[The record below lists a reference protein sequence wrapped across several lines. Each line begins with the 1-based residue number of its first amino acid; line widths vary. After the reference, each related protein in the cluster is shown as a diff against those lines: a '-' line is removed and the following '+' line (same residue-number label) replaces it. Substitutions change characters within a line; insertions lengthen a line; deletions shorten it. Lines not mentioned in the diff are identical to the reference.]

1 MISLTTVRTELA
13 PEERAQATFEVAGG
27 DFGGKLMVTRRT
39 GRAVRAALEE
49 ALVELPKGGTLYVDT
64 RGVELMDY
72 SFADEALGILASRV
86 AGGEYGEQRLV
97 LVEEDRDLLENVE
110 ASLMQRS
117 LAMIRVDEIGAEPG
131 IVGKVPDHLVD
142 TLQAIY
148 DAGSIT
154 NTALAAKLGLNN
166 TACNNRATR
175 LAKLGLIHRK
185 NETAAPGGRH
195 SADARAA
202 RRASAPTP
210 PPAPPGRPGPPG
222 WA

>member
-1 MISLTTVRTELA
+1 MISLTTVRTA
-13 PEERAQATFEVAGG
+13 SVGEERAHRVFEVAAG

-39 GRAVRAALEE
+39 GRAVREALEE
-49 ALVELPKGGTLYVDT
+49 ALVELPRGGSLYVDT

-72 SFADEALGILASRV
+72 SFADEALGILASRS
-86 AGGEYGEQRLV
+86 ASGEYEGRHLI

-110 ASLMQRS
+110 ASLRQRS

-131 IVGKVPDHLVD
+131 IVGEVPDHLVE

-154 NTALAAKLGLNN
+154 NAALATRLGLNH

-175 LAKLGLIHRK
+175 LAKLGLIHRRV
-185 NETAAPGGRH
+185 ETAAPGGRQYTYERI
-195 SADARAA
+195 A
-202 RRASAPTP
+202 
-210 PPAPPGRPGPPG
+210 
-222 WA
+222 